1 MEDNLLAS
9 IFNANRKIK
18 ECLDSPLDLTENRIV
33 TTRKN
38 PIENEDTEVD
48 ERVRKQN
55 NQYDEQSGIND
66 GFIVSVIGVKQV
78 KDESAMFSKN
88 VFIVYEISVTRIA
101 DGCTKSVFR
110 RFRQI
115 KKFYH
120 DVSRSVP
127 SFM

>member
-18 ECLDSPLDLTENRIV
+18 ECLDSPLDLTEKRIV
-33 TTRKN
+33 TTTRNN
-38 PIENEDTEVD
+38 PVENEDTEVD
-48 ERVRKQN
+48 EHARKQN
-55 NQYDEQSGIND
+55 NQFDDEQSGIND

-88 VFIVYEISVTRIA
+88 VFIVYEISITRIA

-120 DVSRSVP
+120 DVS
-127 SFM
+127 